1 MNKQNILKEISNKL
15 QINNTP
21 DLAIILGSGIN
32 LNFPDC
38 QIIAQINYADISGF
52 PAIGVSGH
60 KGLIQH
66 LKVNNQ
72 NILAFAG
79 RFHLYEA
86 YSIEQV
92 QTIVNLIY
100 AFKIPN
106 LLITNA
112 AGGLSDQLLVGD
124 LMLIE
129 QISNFQVFSSGSPLD
144 NLQDNNLQ
152 INTALNERIIKTNS
166 TIKRGNYA
174 AVLGPNY
181 ETDAEIQLFKKLNC
195 SAVGMST
202 YLEAKFAIENKMNF
216 SAISVITNSWS
227 ASEIPSHEEVLAN
240 SKANSQK
247 LSDLILKIS
256 PL

>member
-1 MNKQNILKEISNKL
+1 MNKQNILKEIVEKL
-15 QINNTP
+15 QINNPP

-32 LNFPDC
+32 LNFSDC

-72 NILAFAG
+72 NILSFAG
-79 RFHLYEA
+79 RFHLYEGC
-86 YSIEQV
+86 SIEEV

-100 AFKIPN
+100 ILQIPN

-112 AGGLSDQLLVGD
+112 AGGLSDNLLVGD

-129 QISNFQVFSSGSPLD
+129 EITNFQVFASGNPFD
-144 NLQDNNLQ
+144 NLQNNNSK
-152 INTALNERIIKTNS
+152 INTALTEKIIKTNS
-166 TIKRGNYA
+166 KLKRGNYA

-247 LSDLILKIS
+247 LSDLVLQNF